1 VAALPTGVV
10 SFVLTDVEGSTK
22 LWERAPNAMAAAL
35 ARHDQL
41 VTEAVVAEAG
51 ALLKPRGEGDSTFSV
66 FTRASNAVRAAHR
79 LQAAIRAEAWPPEAV
94 IRTRIAVHTGEA
106 VERDGDYLGP
116 AVNRVARLRGVAN
129 AGEIIVSAATAAIVR
144 AALPTGSEL
153 VDIGAVELR
162 GLDHPEP
169 AYVLAAPDLD
179 PVERTRAASRD
190 GGSAAADGAVSH
202 REDGL
207 IRVAIAD
214 DQALVVIR
222 VVIVDDQP
230 VVRAGVARILGPGDG
245 FQVVAE
251 CGDGDEVVAA
261 VALHQPDVV
270 LMDIRMRRV
279 DGITAIRALSAAGNP
294 PPVLVLTTFDD
305 DAVLWDSLDAGAAGF
320 VLKDASAEDLIAAAR
335 AVANGAAWLD
345 PKVAPRVLKAFR
357 SNARPRIAAAARID
371 ALTDREHDVLR
382 YMARGATNSEI
393 AVALFVS
400 EATVKSHVG
409 SIFSKLAV
417 RDRAAA
423 IVFAYDQGIVD
434 PRAG

>member
-10 SFVLTDVEGSTK
+10 SFVLTDVEGSTE
-22 LWERAPNAMAAAL
+22 LWERAPNAMADAL

-94 IRTRIAVHTGEA
+94 IRTRVAVHTGEA

-144 AALPTGSEL
+144 AALPPGSEL

-190 GGSAAADGAVSH
+190 GRSPAAESAVSN
-202 REDGL
+202 REAGL
-207 IRVAIAD
+207 IRVSMAD
-214 DQALVVIR
+214 DQAHVVIR

-245 FQVVAE
+245 FEVVGE

-261 VALHQPDVV
+261 VAQHQPDVV

-279 DGITAIRALSAAGNP
+279 DGITAIRALATAGNP

-305 DAVLWDSLDAGAAGF
+305 DDVLWDSLDAGAAGF

-357 SNARPRIAAAARID
+357 SNARPRIAEAARID

-393 AVALFVS
+393 AAALFVS
-400 EATVKSHVG
+400 EPTVKSHVG